1 MPELEDIFID
11 VGSKLAIIK
20 NIVFEVTKNLARVKG
35 MDNEMILTEPR
46 TKGIW
51 HWGVKWNTQ
60 NWKKSVEMMTR
71 I

>member
-46 TKGIW
+46 TKGI
-51 HWGVKWNTQ
+51 
-60 NWKKSVEMMTR
+60 
-71 I
+71 